1 MGFVLRIDKESSD
14 VETLKLLYIIYVRFR
29 HEYASLVWS
38 PIFDI
43 RCSFF
48 FSGASATQCQKKNTI
63 CEWILDWEAQDEN
76 FFEKICLMDEA
87 TFSRNGVSNLRCHQN
102 PHLFR
107 VCIINISAAG
117 LQGEWPLVDRIM

>member
-1 MGFVLRIDKESSD
+1 MHTDIGLRSPVTRMLGNYQS
-14 VETLKLLYIIYVRFR
+14 VQTHRGPLKRSFHSRFKLA
-29 HEYASLVWS
+29 HS
-38 PIFDI
+38 
-43 RCSFF
+43 
-48 FSGASATQCQKKNTI
+48 CQKKNTI

-102 PHLFR
+102 PHLIR